1 MSRMI
6 ATATLRSRKDG
17 NGRPVRAGMM
27 TDSGAAITAVSQ
39 LIAKALGLKCGAAE
53 DTLHIGGR
61 TIPVCYRRAE
71 IVIPGA
77 DCDAGEISVAV
88 PVGED
93 DLLPILGADF
103 LQRAGGVLDFRKN
116 EHAILCDPLGR
127 DPTATAEMPVPA
139 RTRQVR

>member
-1 MSRMI
+1 MSRMT

-17 NGRPVRAGMM
+17 NGRPVRSGMM
-27 TDSGAAITAVSQ
+27 VDSGAAVTAISQ
-39 LIAKALGLKCGAAE
+39 LIAKALGLRCDAAE

-61 TIPVCYRRAE
+61 AIPVCYRRAE

-77 DCDAGEISVAV
+77 DCDAGEVSVAV

-103 LQRAGGVLDFRKN
+103 LQRAGGVLDFRAGK
-116 EHAILCDPLGR
+116 HAILCDPLGR
-127 DPTATAEMPVPA
+127 DPKPSSEWPVPA
-139 RTRQVR
+139 RTRRVR